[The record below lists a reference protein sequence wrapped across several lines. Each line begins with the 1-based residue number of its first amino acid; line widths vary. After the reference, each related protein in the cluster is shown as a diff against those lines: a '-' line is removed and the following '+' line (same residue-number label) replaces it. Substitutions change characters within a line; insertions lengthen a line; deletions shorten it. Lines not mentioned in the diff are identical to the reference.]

1 MIEVSIIS
9 CTPNPVSAISLAA
22 GTSYGKNY
30 VSVKRMY
37 NCFKAGHTSVMEH
50 ASVTFRVSGI
60 SRACSHQL
68 VRHRLASYV
77 QKSQRYT
84 KIDTDSDWYV
94 MPPAFESGTDISTG
108 AYLRD
113 DYKDTMHD
121 FALLYTSAL
130 ANGIKPEDARYL
142 LPEACKTEIV
152 VTMNVRE
159 LFAFLDLRQDSHAQ
173 WEIRE
178 MANEVE
184 RVISEINDG
193 WAQVMKMRKEQ

>member
-1 MIEVSIIS
+1 MKIEIIS
-9 CTPNPVSAISLAA
+9 STPNPVEAISIAA
-22 GTSYGKNY
+22 GTSYGKKD

-37 NCFKAGHTSVMEH
+37 TCFNAGHTSVLEH

-94 MPPAFESGTDISTG
+94 MPPAFVNDTDNAWRISQYHFQEHMRESAQNYKMAITD
-108 AYLRD
+108 
-113 DYKDTMHD
+113 
-121 FALLYTSAL
+121 
-130 ANGIKPEDARYL
+130 GIKPEDARYL

-178 MANEVE
+178 MAHEVE
-184 RVISEINDG
+184 RVVSEINDG
-193 WAQVMKMRKEQ
+193 WAQIMKMRKEKR

>member
-9 CTPNPVSAISLAA
+9 STPNPVDAISMAA
-22 GTSYGKNY
+22 GTSYGKRD
-30 VSVKRMY
+30 VSAKRMY
-37 NCFKAGHTSVMEH
+37 NCFKAGHTSVLEH

-84 KIDTDSDWYV
+84 LIDTDTEWYV
-94 MPPAFESGTDISTG
+94 MPPSFEDDTDNEFRVSECFFE
-108 AYLRD
+108 YWM
-113 DYKDTMHD
+113 KE
-121 FALLYTSAL
+121 SA
-130 ANGIKPEDARYL
+130 ANYRAAIADGIKPEDARYL

-159 LFAFLDLRQDSHAQ
+159 LFSFLDLRQDSHAQ
-173 WEIRE
+173 WEIRRLAE
-178 MANEVE
+178 EVE
-184 RVISEINDG
+184 RVVSEINDG
-193 WAQVMKMRKEQ
+193 WAQVMTMRREKR

>member
-1 MIEVSIIS
+1 MASIEIIS
-9 CTPNPVSAISLAA
+9 ATSDPIGAISIAA
-22 GTSYGKNY
+22 GTSYGKHDR
-30 VSVKRMY
+30 SERRLL
-37 NCFKAGHTSVMEH
+37 NCFQAGHTSVLEH

-84 KIDTDSDWYV
+84 TIDTETDWFV
-94 MPPAFESGTDISTG
+94 KPRSFDGIDHRVIDEPEWFDCMMLDAAR
-108 AYLRD
+108 AYNEAL
-113 DYKDTMHD
+113 DY
-121 FALLYTSAL
+121 
-130 ANGIKPEDARYL
+130 GVKPEDARYL

-159 LFAFLDLRQDSHAQ
+159 LFSFLDLRQDSHAQ
-173 WEIRE
+173 WEIRA

-184 RVISEINDG
+184 RVVSEINDG
-193 WAQVMKMRKEQ
+193 WALVMKMRREQR

>member
-1 MIEVSIIS
+1 MKVEIIS
-9 CTPNPVSAISLAA
+9 STPNPVEAISIAA
-22 GTSYGKNY
+22 GTSYGKRD
-30 VSVKRMY
+30 VSAKRMY
-37 NCFKAGHTSVMEH
+37 TCFKKGHTSVLEH

-84 KIDTDSDWYV
+84 LIDVDSDWYV
-94 MPPAFESGTDISTG
+94 MPPSFDNDTG
-108 AYLRD
+108 NDSRICEN
-113 DYKDTMHD
+113 D
-121 FALLYTSAL
+121 FRVFMRECA
-130 ANGIKPEDARYL
+130 ANYDWAVCDGIKPEDARYL

-173 WEIRE
+173 WEIRA

-184 RVISEINDG
+184 RVVSEISDG
-193 WAQVMKMRKEQ
+193 WAQVMKMRMEQ

>member
-1 MIEVSIIS
+1 MASIEIIS
-9 CTPNPVSAISLAA
+9 ATSDPIGAISIAA
-22 GTSYGKNY
+22 GTSYGKHDR
-30 VSVKRMY
+30 SEKRLL
-37 NCFKAGHTSVMEH
+37 NCFKAGHTSVLEH

-84 KIDTDSDWYV
+84 VIDTDSDWYV
-94 MPPAFESGTDISTG
+94 MPPSIVNDTDNGSRTREDNYRNYMRVN
-108 AYLRD
+108 AER
-113 DYKDTMHD
+113 YK
-121 FALLYTSAL
+121 FAL

-173 WEIRE
+173 WEIRA

-184 RVISEINDG
+184 RVVSEINDG
-193 WAQVMKMRKEQ
+193 WAQVMKMRMEQ

>member
-1 MIEVSIIS
+1 MKIEIIS
-9 CTPNPVSAISLAA
+9 STLNPVEAISIAA
-22 GTSYGKNY
+22 GTSYGKRD
-30 VSVKRMY
+30 VSAKRMY
-37 NCFKAGHTSVMEH
+37 TCFNAGHTSVLEH

-84 KIDTDSDWYV
+84 KIDTGSDWYV
-94 MPPAFESGTDISTG
+94 MPPAFENGTDISTG
-108 AYLRD
+108 AYLSD

-121 FALLYTSAL
+121 FALLYTNAL

-159 LFAFLDLRQDSHAQ
+159 LFSFLDLRQDSHAQ
-173 WEIRE
+173 WEIRA

-184 RVISEINDG
+184 RVVSEINDG
-193 WAQVMKMRKEQ
+193 WAQIMKMRREQ